1 MSRTAPT
8 TETTKRDVPMSFGS
22 FEGAMVVMLPRCAG
36 CNCRIVATGVRSG
49 AGAIYCSNQCAC
61 QSRARS

>member
-36 CNCRIVATGVRSG
+36 CNCRIVATGVR
-49 AGAIYCSNQCAC
+49 AGANYCSNQCAC